1 MQKKQCAVI
10 FQVTWIC
17 VRNWQEICLV
27 GSENFE
33 CAQKSPKILI
43 KGGTV
48 VNADHQQIAD
58 VYIKDGKIQI
68 VAPDIK
74 VFTSFLPSFLPIA
87 FDNIPKLLELRFLP
101 GVHF

>member
-1 MQKKQCAVI
+1 MPSN
-10 FQVTWIC
+10 FPSDMDC
-17 VRNWQEICLV
+17 VGNWQEICLV

-58 VYIKDGKIQI
+58 VYIEDGKIHI

-74 VFTSFLPSFLPIA
+74 VLTYFLPSFQ
-87 FDNIPKLLELRFLP
+87 LLLITYP
-101 GVHF
+101 SS

>member
-1 MQKKQCAVI
+1 LQKKQCPVI

-58 VYIKDGKIQI
+58 VYIKDGKFLI

-74 VFTSFLPSFLPIA
+74 VFTSFLPSFLPSNC
-87 FDNIPKLLELRFLP
+87 F
-101 GVHF
+101 